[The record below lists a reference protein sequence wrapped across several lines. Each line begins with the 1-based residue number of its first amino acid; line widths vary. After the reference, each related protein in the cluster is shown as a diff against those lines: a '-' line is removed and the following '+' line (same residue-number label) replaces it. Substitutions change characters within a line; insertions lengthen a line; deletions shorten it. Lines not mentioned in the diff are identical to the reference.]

1 MEGYEDLVP
10 KKNSAGDDYADLIPK
25 EKPRTYTMFGVPPDP
40 KAEAKGYG
48 EALTG
53 FASGALQNISGIGEL
68 FPGYIGETYAGATK
82 SLQEI
87 GPREAQ
93 IAGQI
98 VTPLPAAKLLKGKS
112 ALKQALGLG
121 GLVAATTA
129 TGEEDYAKRLEEKSK
144 AGGIGAALGLGG
156 FGLSLAAPYVIK
168 KGKDLGKALTTGYE
182 ALTGK
187 AAKEATNET
196 ARTTEAIRQTGEAG
210 KAAAGTRAEELSA
223 AEFEKRARQESSLK
237 QAQKKF
243 MTAAE
248 QERQDAAMKL
258 ADLKSPDPRIKDA
271 ATLGDA
277 MQRRISGTEAT
288 RSSRAS
294 QQASRDYG
302 EYFEQARG
310 FENSAP
316 RKAMMEKL
324 KALSES
330 PSAGSPGRK
339 YAAEALNNLEKSTN
353 AVGAEIEFKK
363 YFQEASAPQQMGF
376 GAEEQNASRIVSNI
390 IGDALNTHAPKRIE
404 ARKTYKE
411 FQTPLDAY
419 ETLFGKKG
427 VKEELKVPG
436 KLEMMPSD
444 YPARYFKNRDT
455 IQVLRQQLAGDE
467 AAVRKFANAHA
478 GIELDGLNA
487 KQAQS
492 WLEKNKSWVDEVS
505 GLNDRVK
512 KYVQELSRSE
522 QTAATKEVQ
531 AGKLGEKKEK
541 VVEAGQA
548 TEQKIRDLA
557 VSQQKQIDDMLI
569 KLNTADPEKSAGAA
583 KTMVDTLAIMR
594 DINGK
599 PIMPPGAL
607 NNLTMQ
613 MKMVDDAYGASA
625 KAIELKRAII
635 IKTLGAM
642 GLGVGLYQTSSY
654 LAKP

>member
-1 MEGYEDLVP
+1 MAGTLVEHDPFATSAPSGGVAVEYDPFAAPAPKTRKVGMPDFSERTKIPEEAAKRNRALMLGLGTSLATPLGQIEQMVTPESKGELKGQETVFTTPQQLREGLQKSGIVSKLSPEEE
-10 KKNSAGDDYADLIPK
+10 KYA
-25 EKPRTYTMFGVPPDP
+25 
-40 KAEAKGYG
+40 GYG
-48 EALTG
+48 EL
-53 FASGALQNISGIGEL
+53 
-68 FPGYIGETYAGATK
+68 
-82 SLQEI
+82 
-87 GPREAQ
+87 
-93 IAGQI
+93 
-98 VTPLPAAKLLKGKS
+98 VPAAVLGGK
-112 ALKQALGLG
+112 ALKQGLGLAADYVG
-121 GLVAATTA
+121 GT
-129 TGEEDYAKRLEEKSK
+129 R
-144 AGGIGAALGLGG
+144 
-156 FGLSLAAPYVIK
+156 
-168 KGKDLGKALTTGYE
+168 LGKALTTGYE
-182 ALTGK
+182 AITGK
-187 AAKEATNET
+187 AAKEAAKE
-196 ARTTEAIRQTGEAG
+196 AAKTTEAIRQTGAAG
-210 KAAAGTRAEELSA
+210 KTAAGARAEELSA

-288 RSSRAS
+288 RSARAS

-302 EYFEQARG
+302 EYFEQAKG
-310 FENSAP
+310 FEESAP

-324 KALSES
+324 KAMSES

-339 YAAEALNNLEKSTN
+339 YAAEALNNLEQSTN

-376 GAEEQNASRIVSNI
+376 GAEEQNASRVVSDI
-390 IGDALNTHAPKRIE
+390 IGEALNTHAPKRIE

-419 ETLFGKKG
+419 ETLFGRKG
-427 VKEELKVPG
+427 VKEEAKVPG
-436 KLEMMPSD
+436 KLEMMPTD

-492 WLEKNKSWVDEVS
+492 WLEKNKSWVDEVP
-505 GLNDRVK
+505 GLNDRVN
-512 KYVQELSRSE
+512 KYVQDLSRLE
-522 QTAATKEVQ
+522 QTALTKETQ
-531 AGKLGEKKEK
+531 AGKLGERKEK

-557 VSQQKQIDDMLI
+557 TSQQKQIDDMLI
-569 KLNTADPEKSAGAA
+569 KLNTVDPKQSAGAA
-583 KTMVDTLAIMR
+583 KSMIDTLATMR

-599 PIMPPGAL
+599 PILPPGEL

-625 KAIELKRAII
+625 KAAELKRAII
-635 IKTLGAM
+635 IKTLSAM

>member
-10 KKNSAGDDYADLIPK
+10 KKSSAGDDYADLIPK
-25 EKPRTYTMFGVPPDP
+25 KSKASIGPISNLMEKTKIPEESVKRNRALMLGLGTSLVTPLGQIEQMVTPESTGALKGQETAFTTPQQLRQGLQKYGIVSKLSPEEE
-40 KAEAKGYG
+40 KYAGYG
-48 EALTG
+48 EL
-53 FASGALQNISGIGEL
+53 
-68 FPGYIGETYAGATK
+68 
-82 SLQEI
+82 
-87 GPREAQ
+87 
-93 IAGQI
+93 
-98 VTPLPAAKLLKGKS
+98 VPAAVLGGR
-112 ALKQALGLG
+112 ALKQGLGLAADYVG
-121 GLVAATTA
+121 GT
-129 TGEEDYAKRLEEKSK
+129 R
-144 AGGIGAALGLGG
+144 
-156 FGLSLAAPYVIK
+156 
-168 KGKDLGKALTTGYE
+168 LGKALTTGYE
-182 ALTGK
+182 AITGK
-187 AAKEATNET
+187 AAKEATKET

-210 KAAAGTRAEELSA
+210 KTAAGARAKELSA

-248 QERQDAAMKL
+248 QERQDAAMKF
-258 ADLKSPDPRIKDA
+258 ADLKSPDPRIKDT

-302 EYFEQARG
+302 EYFEQAKG

-376 GAEEQNASRIVSNI
+376 GAEEQNASRKVSEI
-390 IGDALNTHAPKRIE
+390 IGEALNTHAPKRIE

-419 ETLFGKKG
+419 ETLFGRKG
-427 VKEELKVPG
+427 VKEEAKVPG

-444 YPARYFKNRDT
+444 YPDRYFKNRDT

-467 AAVRKFANAHA
+467 AAVRKFANAHV

-492 WLEKNKSWVDEVS
+492 WLDKNKSWVDEVP
-505 GLNDRVK
+505 GFNDRVN
-512 KYVQELSRSE
+512 KYVQDLSRSE
-522 QTAATKEVQ
+522 QTVLTKETQ
-531 AGKLGEKKEK
+531 AGKLGEKKKK

-557 VSQQKQIDDMLI
+557 TSQQRQIDDMLI

-583 KTMVDTLAIMR
+583 KTMIDTLATMR
-594 DINGK
+594 DMNGK
-599 PIMPPGAL
+599 PIMPPGTL

-625 KAIELKRAII
+625 KATELKRAII
-635 IKTLGAM
+635 IKTLGTM

>member
-10 KKNSAGDDYADLIPK
+10 KKSSAGDDYADLIPK
-25 EKPRTYTMFGVPPDP
+25 GSKAKVGPVSGLMEKTKIPEESVKRNRALMLGLGTSLATPLGQIEQMVTPEVEGPLKGQETVFTTPQQLREGLQKYGIVSKLSPQEE
-40 KAEAKGYG
+40 KYAGYG
-48 EALTG
+48 E
-53 FASGALQNISGIGEL
+53 
-68 FPGYIGETYAGATK
+68 
-82 SLQEI
+82 
-87 GPREAQ
+87 
-93 IAGQI
+93 I
-98 VTPLPAAKLLKGKS
+98 VPAAVLGGK
-112 ALKQALGLG
+112 ALKQGLGLAADYVG
-121 GLVAATTA
+121 GT
-129 TGEEDYAKRLEEKSK
+129 R
-144 AGGIGAALGLGG
+144 
-156 FGLSLAAPYVIK
+156 
-168 KGKDLGKALTTGYE
+168 LGKALTTGYE
-182 ALTGK
+182 AITGK
-187 AAKEATNET
+187 AAKEAAKEA
-196 ARTTEAIRQTGEAG
+196 ARTTEAIRQTGAAG
-210 KAAAGTRAEELSA
+210 KTAAGARAEELSA
-223 AEFEKRARQESSLK
+223 VEFEKRARQEASLK
-237 QAQKKF
+237 KAQKKF

-248 QERQDAAMKL
+248 QERQDAAMKF
-258 ADLKSPDPRIKDA
+258 ADLKSPDPRIKDT

-288 RSSRAS
+288 RSARAS

-302 EYFEQARG
+302 EYFEQAKG
-310 FENSAP
+310 FEDSAP

-339 YAAEALNNLEKSTN
+339 YAAEALNNLEQSTN

-376 GAEEQNASRIVSNI
+376 GAEEQNASRVVSDI
-390 IGDALNTHAPKRIE
+390 IGEALNTHAPKRIE

-419 ETLFGKKG
+419 ETLFGRKG
-427 VKEELKVPG
+427 VKEEAKVPG
-436 KLEMMPSD
+436 KLEMMPTD

-492 WLEKNKSWVDEVS
+492 WLEKNKSWVDEVP

-522 QTAATKEVQ
+522 QTAATKEAQ
-531 AGKLGEKKEK
+531 AGKLGERKEK

-548 TEQKIRDLA
+548 TEKEIRDLA
-557 VSQQKQIDDMLI
+557 TSQKQKIDDMLI
-569 KLNTADPEKSAGAA
+569 KLNTADPEKSAGSA
-583 KTMVDTLAIMR
+583 KAMIDTLATMR

-599 PIMPPGAL
+599 PILPPGQL
-607 NNLTMQ
+607 NSLTMQ

-625 KAIELKRAII
+625 KAAELKRAII
-635 IKTLGAM
+635 IKTLATM

>member
-1 MEGYEDLVP
+1 MTDKVGQWEDVPANVGEWETVAPDSAPAPKTRKVGMPDFSERTKIPEEAAKRNRALMLGLGTSLATPLGQIEQMVTPESKGELKGQETVFTTPQQLREGLQKYGIVSKLSPQEE
-10 KKNSAGDDYADLIPK
+10 KYA
-25 EKPRTYTMFGVPPDP
+25 
-40 KAEAKGYG
+40 GYG
-48 EALTG
+48 EIVPAVALG
-53 FASGALQNISGIGEL
+53 G
-68 FPGYIGETYAGATK
+68 
-82 SLQEI
+82 
-87 GPREAQ
+87 R
-93 IAGQI
+93 
-98 VTPLPAAKLLKGKS
+98 
-112 ALKQALGLG
+112 ALKQGLGLAADYVG
-121 GLVAATTA
+121 GT
-129 TGEEDYAKRLEEKSK
+129 R
-144 AGGIGAALGLGG
+144 
-156 FGLSLAAPYVIK
+156 
-168 KGKDLGKALTTGYE
+168 LGKALTTGYE
-182 ALTGK
+182 AITGK
-187 AAKEATNET
+187 AAKEAAKEA
-196 ARTTEAIRQTGEAG
+196 ARTTEAIRQTGAAG
-210 KAAAGTRAEELSA
+210 KTAAGARAEELSA
-223 AEFEKRARQESSLK
+223 AEFEKRARQEASLK
-237 QAQKKF
+237 KAQKKF

-248 QERQDAAMKL
+248 QERQDAAMKF
-258 ADLKSPDPRIKDA
+258 ADLKSPDPRIKDT

-288 RSSRAS
+288 RSARAS

-302 EYFEQARG
+302 EYFEQAKG

-339 YAAEALNNLEKSTN
+339 YAAEALNNLEQSTN

-376 GAEEQNASRIVSNI
+376 GAEEQNASRVVSDI
-390 IGDALNTHAPKRIE
+390 IGEALNTHAPKRIE

-419 ETLFGKKG
+419 ETLFGRKG
-427 VKEELKVPG
+427 VKEEAKVPG
-436 KLEMMPSD
+436 KLEMMPTD

-492 WLEKNKSWVDEVS
+492 WLEKNKSWVDEVP
-505 GLNDRVK
+505 GLNDRVN
-512 KYVQELSRSE
+512 KYVQDLSRLE
-522 QTAATKEVQ
+522 QTALTKETQ
-531 AGKLGEKKEK
+531 AGKLGERKEK

-557 VSQQKQIDDMLI
+557 TSQQKQIDDMLI
-569 KLNTADPEKSAGAA
+569 KLNTVDPKQSAGAA
-583 KTMVDTLAIMR
+583 KSMIDTLATMR

-599 PIMPPGAL
+599 PILPPGQL
-607 NNLTMQ
+607 NSLTMQ

-625 KAIELKRAII
+625 KAAELKRAII
-635 IKTLGAM
+635 IKTLATM

>member
-1 MEGYEDLVP
+1 MAGTLVEHDPFATSAPSGGVVVEHDPFAAPAPKTRKVGMPDFSERTKIPEEAGKRNRALMLGLGTSLVTPIGQFEQMVTPEVEGPLKGQETVFTTP
-10 KKNSAGDDYADLIPK
+10 KQLREGLQKYGVVSKLSPEEEKYA
-25 EKPRTYTMFGVPPDP
+25 
-40 KAEAKGYG
+40 GYG
-48 EALTG
+48 EL
-53 FASGALQNISGIGEL
+53 
-68 FPGYIGETYAGATK
+68 
-82 SLQEI
+82 
-87 GPREAQ
+87 
-93 IAGQI
+93 
-98 VTPLPAAKLLKGKS
+98 VPAAVLGGK
-112 ALKQALGLG
+112 ALKQGLGLAADYVG
-121 GLVAATTA
+121 GT
-129 TGEEDYAKRLEEKSK
+129 R
-144 AGGIGAALGLGG
+144 
-156 FGLSLAAPYVIK
+156 
-168 KGKDLGKALTTGYE
+168 LGKALTTGYE
-182 ALTGK
+182 AITGK
-187 AAKEATNET
+187 AAKEATKE
-196 ARTTEAIRQTGEAG
+196 AAKTTEAIRQTGEAG
-210 KAAAGTRAEELSA
+210 KTAAGTRAEELSA
-223 AEFEKRARQESSLK
+223 AEFEKRARQEASLK
-237 QAQKKF
+237 KAQKKF

-248 QERQDAAMKL
+248 QERQDAAMKF

-288 RSSRAS
+288 RSARAS

-302 EYFEQARG
+302 EYFEQAKG

-339 YAAEALNNLEKSTN
+339 YAAEALNNLEQSTN

-376 GAEEQNASRIVSNI
+376 GAEEQNASRKVSEI
-390 IGDALNTHAPKRIE
+390 IGEALNTHAPKRIE

-419 ETLFGKKG
+419 ETLFGRKG
-427 VKEELKVPG
+427 VKEEAKVPG

-444 YPARYFKNRDT
+444 YPDRYFKNRDT

-492 WLEKNKSWVDEVS
+492 WLDKNKSWVDEVP

-512 KYVQELSRSE
+512 KYVQDLSRSE
-522 QTAATKEVQ
+522 QAAATKETQ
-531 AGKLGEKKEK
+531 AGKLGAKKEEIIK
-541 VVEAGQA
+541 TGQA
-548 TEQKIRDLA
+548 TEKDIRDLA
-557 VSQQKQIDDMLI
+557 TSQQKQIDDMLI
-569 KLNTADPEKSAGAA
+569 KLNTTDPQKSAGAA
-583 KTMVDTLAIMR
+583 KAMIDTLATMR
-594 DINGK
+594 DMNGK
-599 PIMPPGAL
+599 PIMPPGEL
-607 NNLTMQ
+607 KNLTMQ

-625 KAIELKRAII
+625 KAAELKRAII
-635 IKTLGAM
+635 IKTLGTM
-642 GLGVGLYQTSSY
+642 GLGYGLYQTSSY

>member
-1 MEGYEDLVP
+1 MAGTLVEHDPFATSAPSGGVAVEYDPFAAPAPKTRKVGMPDFSERTKIPEEAAKRNRALMLGLGTSLATPLGQIEQMVTPESKGELKGQETVFTTPQQLREGLQKYGIVSKLSPQEE
-10 KKNSAGDDYADLIPK
+10 KYA
-25 EKPRTYTMFGVPPDP
+25 
-40 KAEAKGYG
+40 GYG
-48 EALTG
+48 EL
-53 FASGALQNISGIGEL
+53 
-68 FPGYIGETYAGATK
+68 
-82 SLQEI
+82 
-87 GPREAQ
+87 
-93 IAGQI
+93 
-98 VTPLPAAKLLKGKS
+98 VPAAVLGGK
-112 ALKQALGLG
+112 ALKQGLGLAADYVG
-121 GLVAATTA
+121 GT
-129 TGEEDYAKRLEEKSK
+129 R
-144 AGGIGAALGLGG
+144 
-156 FGLSLAAPYVIK
+156 
-168 KGKDLGKALTTGYE
+168 LGKALTTGYE
-182 ALTGK
+182 AITGK
-187 AAKEATNET
+187 AAKEAAKEA
-196 ARTTEAIRQTGEAG
+196 ARTTEAIRQTGAAG
-210 KAAAGTRAEELSA
+210 KTAAGARAEELSA
-223 AEFEKRARQESSLK
+223 AEFEKRARQEASLK
-237 QAQKKF
+237 KAQKKF

-248 QERQDAAMKL
+248 QERQDAAMKF
-258 ADLKSPDPRIKDA
+258 ADLKSPDPRIKDT

-288 RSSRAS
+288 RSARAS

-302 EYFEQARG
+302 EYFEQAKG
-310 FENSAP
+310 FEDSAP

-376 GAEEQNASRIVSNI
+376 GAEEQNASRIVSDI
-390 IGDALNTHAPKRIE
+390 IGEALNTHAPKRIE

-419 ETLFGKKG
+419 ETLFGRKG
-427 VKEELKVPG
+427 VKEEAKVPG
-436 KLEMMPSD
+436 KLEMMPTD

-492 WLEKNKSWVDEVS
+492 WLEKNKSWVDEVP

-522 QTAATKEVQ
+522 QAAATKEAQ
-531 AGKLGEKKEK
+531 AGKLGERKEK

-548 TEQKIRDLA
+548 TEKEIRDLA
-557 VSQQKQIDDMLI
+557 TSQKQKIDDMLI
-569 KLNTADPEKSAGAA
+569 KLNTSDPEKSAGSA
-583 KTMVDTLAIMR
+583 KAMIDTLATMR

-599 PIMPPGAL
+599 PILPPSQL
-607 NNLTMQ
+607 NSLTMQ

-625 KAIELKRAII
+625 KAAELKRAII
-635 IKTLGAM
+635 IKTLATM

>member
-1 MEGYEDLVP
+1 MAGTLVEHDPFATSAPSGGVAVEYDPFAAPAPKTRKVGMPDFSERTKIPEEAAKRNRALMLGLGTSLATPLGQIEQMVTPESKGELKGQETVFTTPQQLREGLQKYGIVSKLSPQEE
-10 KKNSAGDDYADLIPK
+10 KYA
-25 EKPRTYTMFGVPPDP
+25 
-40 KAEAKGYG
+40 GYG
-48 EALTG
+48 EL
-53 FASGALQNISGIGEL
+53 
-68 FPGYIGETYAGATK
+68 
-82 SLQEI
+82 
-87 GPREAQ
+87 
-93 IAGQI
+93 
-98 VTPLPAAKLLKGKS
+98 VPAAVLGGK
-112 ALKQALGLG
+112 ALKQGLGLAADYVG
-121 GLVAATTA
+121 GT
-129 TGEEDYAKRLEEKSK
+129 R
-144 AGGIGAALGLGG
+144 
-156 FGLSLAAPYVIK
+156 
-168 KGKDLGKALTTGYE
+168 LGKALTTGYE
-182 ALTGK
+182 AITGK
-187 AAKEATNET
+187 AAKEAAKEA
-196 ARTTEAIRQTGEAG
+196 ARTTEAIRQTGAAG
-210 KAAAGTRAEELSA
+210 KTAAGARAEELSA
-223 AEFEKRARQESSLK
+223 AEFEKRARQEASLK
-237 QAQKKF
+237 KAQKKF

-258 ADLKSPDPRIKDA
+258 ADLKSPDPRIKDT

-302 EYFEQARG
+302 EYFEQAKG
-310 FENSAP
+310 FEDSAP

-376 GAEEQNASRIVSNI
+376 GAEEQNASRVVSDI
-390 IGDALNTHAPKRIE
+390 IGEALNTHAPKRIE

-419 ETLFGKKG
+419 ETLFGRKG
-427 VKEELKVPG
+427 VKEEAKVPG
-436 KLEMMPSD
+436 KLEMMPTD

-492 WLEKNKSWVDEVS
+492 WLEKNKSWVDEVP

-522 QTAATKEVQ
+522 QTAATKEAQ
-531 AGKLGEKKEK
+531 AGKLGERKEK

-548 TEQKIRDLA
+548 TEKEIRDLA
-557 VSQQKQIDDMLI
+557 TSQKQKIDDMLI
-569 KLNTADPEKSAGAA
+569 KLNTADPEKSAGSA
-583 KTMVDTLAIMR
+583 KAMIDTLATMR

-599 PIMPPGAL
+599 PILPPGQL

-625 KAIELKRAII
+625 KAAELKRAII
-635 IKTLGAM
+635 IKTLATM